1 MNLRSLV
8 KQLLIQKENK
18 RYAGKLAARQVSY
31 EKWVDR
37 LDHSDGWE
45 AAERSDKEPRSF
57 QCYVAADG
65 VVAEGAFTRIERYFR
80 EHPQVKV
87 VYGDEDVLENGVR
100 KSPWFKPDWSPD
112 LFQSFFY
119 FGSIVAVK
127 NELAEQVPGE
137 PGPDWVYDCVK
148 LAGGYERGCS
158 SIGHLPVILF
168 HSSSEKQQ
176 QKYRQIQGR
185 DSGLQCRASEQQD
198 SPLTSQSG
206 QPMYPEA
213 QGNVRE
219 ASVSI
224 VIPSKDNPQVL
235 RKCLEACMADAPGA
249 EIIIVD
255 NGSSPENKDCI
266 RRMIEGKNIQYL
278 YNPMPFNFSKMCNLG
293 ASAAKG
299 ECLLFLNDDVE
310 LCEPGTIARMAE
322 LATKSYVGA
331 VGMKLYYPD
340 SDKIQHAGITNL
352 PMGPVHKMQ
361 FLPDREEYYFGSNR
375 GMRDVL
381 AVTAACLMVQR
392 NKFKEAGGFAEE
404 LAVAFNDVDFCF
416 TLHEKGYWNVC
427 LNDSHAFHHE
437 SLSRGDD
444 EAPEK
449 LGRLLAERD
458 RLYRRHP
465 TLEGKDPFYSPYL
478 NREGLDTRIR
488 PAYETAGNEMQRQ
501 EKELSEIHLESYRND
516 PCVLLRI
523 ESFQNGI
530 LQGYSVVLGDNNA
543 CYDKKIL
550 LIPEAETAGTYAIP
564 LEGQYRP
571 DLVENMPDQT
581 NVGLSGF
588 WMMLSDEALDKIPA
602 GRYRIGEAVK
612 NRVTGL
618 RLMNKSN
625 RYLIVLHNGDRT

>member
-1 MNLRSLV
+1 MSLRSLV

-31 EKWVDR
+31 EKWVDG
-37 LDHSDGWE
+37 LEHSSGWE
-45 AAERSDKEPRSF
+45 AAEQSDQEPRSF

-65 VVAEGAFTRIERYFR
+65 VVAEGAFARIERYFR

-119 FGSIVAVK
+119 LGSVVAVR
-127 NELAEQVPGE
+127 NDLAEQVPGE

-148 LAGGYERGCS
+148 LAGGYERGCN

-168 HSSSEKQQ
+168 HSRGEKQQ
-176 QKYRQIQGR
+176 QKYRNIRGR
-185 DSGLQCRASEQQD
+185 YSALQCNPSEQQG
-198 SPLTSQSG
+198 SPRVPQGG
-206 QPMYPEA
+206 QPMYPET
-213 QGNVRE
+213 QENVRE
-219 ASVSI
+219 ASVSV

-235 RKCLEACMADAPGA
+235 RKCLESCMADAPEA

-255 NGSSPENKDCI
+255 NGSSPENQDCI
-266 RRMIEGKNIQYL
+266 RGMIEGKNIQYL
-278 YNPMPFNFSKMCNLG
+278 YNSMPFNFSKMCNLG
-293 ASAAKG
+293 ADAAKG
-299 ECLLFLNDDVE
+299 GCLLFLNDDVE
-310 LCEPGTIARMAE
+310 LCEPGTIAKMAE
-322 LATKSYVGA
+322 LATRPYVGA

-361 FLPDREEYYFGSNR
+361 FLPDLKEYYFGSNR

-392 NKFKEAGGFAEE
+392 NKFEEAGGFAEE
-404 LAVAFNDVDFCF
+404 LAVAFNDVDFCY
-416 TLHEKGYWNVC
+416 TLYEKGYWNVC

-444 EAPEK
+444 ESPEK
-449 LGRLLAERD
+449 LERLLAERD

-465 TLEGKDPFYSPYL
+465 ALEGKDPFYSPYL

-488 PAYETAGNEMQRQ
+488 PAYETAGNEMQIPAQ
-501 EKELSEIHLESYRND
+501 ELSEMRLESYRND

-523 ESFQNGI
+523 ESLQKGI

-550 LIPEAETAGTYAIP
+550 LIPEAETSGTYAIP
-564 LEGQYRP
+564 IEGQYRP
-571 DLVENMPDQT
+571 DLVENMPDQS

-588 WMMLSDEALDKIPA
+588 WMMLSQEALNKIPT
-602 GRYRIGEAVK
+602 GRYRIGVAVK

-618 RLMNKSN
+618 PLMNESN
-625 RYLIVLHNGDRT
+625 CYLIVSHNGERA

>member
-31 EKWVDR
+31 EKWVDG
-37 LDHSDGWE
+37 LEHSADWE
-45 AAERSDKEPRSF
+45 AIEQSDQEPRSF
-57 QCYVAADG
+57 RCYVAADG
-65 VVAEGAFTRIERYFR
+65 VVAEGAFARIERYFR

-119 FGSIVAVK
+119 FGSVVAVK
-127 NELAEQVPGE
+127 NDLAEQVPGE
-137 PGPDWVYDCVK
+137 PGLDWVCDCVK
-148 LAGGYERGCS
+148 LAGGYERGCG

-168 HSSSEKQQ
+168 HSSSETRQ
-176 QKYRQIQGR
+176 QKYLQIR
-185 DSGLQCRASEQQD
+185 SRYSALQCKPSGQQGSLRASQGGQQ
-198 SPLTSQSG
+198 
-206 QPMYPEA
+206 MYPET
-213 QGNVRE
+213 QENVRE
-219 ASVSI
+219 TAVSV

-235 RKCLEACMADAPGA
+235 RKCLESCMADAPEA

-255 NGSSPENKDCI
+255 NGSSPENQDCV

-293 ASAAKG
+293 ADAAKG
-299 ECLLFLNDDVE
+299 GCLLFLNDDVE
-310 LCEPGTIARMAE
+310 LCEPGTIAKMAE
-322 LATKSYVGA
+322 LAAKPYVGA

-361 FLPDREEYYFGSNR
+361 FLSDETEYYFGSNR

-392 NKFKEAGGFAEE
+392 NKFEETGGFAEE

-444 EAPEK
+444 ESPEK
-449 LGRLLAERD
+449 LERLLAERD

-465 TLEGKDPFYSPYL
+465 ALEGKDPFYSPYL

-488 PAYETAGNEMQRQ
+488 PAYETAGNEMQIPKQ
-501 EKELSEIHLESYRND
+501 GLSEIRLEAYRND

-523 ESFQNGI
+523 ESLQNGI
-530 LQGYSVVLGDNNA
+530 IQGYSVVLGDNNA

-550 LIPEAETAGTYAIP
+550 LIPETEAAGTYAIP
-564 LEGQYRP
+564 IEGQYRP
-571 DLVENMPDQT
+571 DLVENMPDQS

-588 WMMLSDEALDKIPA
+588 WMMLSHEALNKIPA
-602 GRYRIGEAVK
+602 GRYQIGVAVK

-618 RLMNKSN
+618 RLMNESN
-625 RYLIVLHNGDRT
+625 RYLIASHNGERA

>member
-31 EKWVDR
+31 ETWVDR
-37 LDHSDGWE
+37 LEHSAGWE
-45 AAERSDKEPRSF
+45 AIEQSGQEPRSF
-57 QCYVAADG
+57 QYYVAADG
-65 VVAEGAFTRIERYFR
+65 VVAEGAFARIEQYFR

-119 FGSIVAVK
+119 FGSVVAVK
-127 NELAEQVPGE
+127 NDLAEQVPGE
-137 PGPDWVYDCVK
+137 PGTDWVYDCVK
-148 LAGGYERGCS
+148 LAGGYEKGCS

-168 HSSSEKQQ
+168 HCSNEKQQ
-176 QKYRQIQGR
+176 QKYREIR
-185 DSGLQCRASEQQD
+185 CRYSALQCNPSEQQD
-198 SPLTSQSG
+198 SPRASQGG
-206 QPMYPEA
+206 QIMYPET
-213 QGNVRE
+213 QEDVRE
-219 ASVSI
+219 ASVSV

-235 RKCLEACMADAPGA
+235 RKCLESCMADAPEA

-255 NGSSPENKDCI
+255 NGSSPENQDCI

-293 ASAAKG
+293 ADAAKG
-299 ECLLFLNDDVE
+299 GCLLFLNDDVE
-310 LCEPGTIARMAE
+310 LCLPGSIAKMAE
-322 LATKSYVGA
+322 QSVKPYAGA

-340 SDKIQHAGITNL
+340 SDRIQHAGITNL
-352 PMGPVHKMQ
+352 PMGPVHKLQ
-361 FLPDREEYYFGSNR
+361 FLPDKEEYYFGSNR
-375 GMRDVL
+375 GMRNVL
-381 AVTAACLMVQR
+381 AVTAACLMVQKS
-392 NKFKEAGGFAEE
+392 KFEEAGGFAEE

-444 EAPEK
+444 ESPEK
-449 LGRLLAERD
+449 LERLLAERD

-465 TLEGKDPFYSPYL
+465 ALEGKDPFYSPYL

-488 PAYETAGNEMQRQ
+488 PAYETAGNEVQIPEQ
-501 EKELSEIHLESYRND
+501 EFSEMRLEGYRND

-523 ESFQNGI
+523 ESLQNGI
-530 LQGYSVVLGDNNA
+530 LQGYSVVLGDNNT

-564 LEGQYRP
+564 IEGQYRP

-588 WMMLSDEALDKIPA
+588 WIRLSEEALGAIPA
-602 GRYRIGEAVK
+602 GRYRVGVAVK

-618 RLMNKSN
+618 KLRNESN
-625 RYLIVLHNGDRT
+625 RYLRISHD